1 MIISD
6 LINLKQNLTALNLAK
21 SGRILALDVG
31 SKRIG
36 IAICDDQRI
45 IATPKVI
52 IERQSNLIDFK
63 KILLILQE
71 TQAKL
76 IVIGIPL
83 DSGDNFVEKLPNQL
97 NKMSE
102 FIMRFAKNFEQ
113 FLHNNFEN
121 STINNLAISK
131 NSNSPIPLV
140 LFDERYSS
148 FSARMINH
156 QSLKHHKKVK
166 YYDDVSASLI
176 LDHFLQYLHQSLD

>member
-6 LINLKQNLTALNLAK
+6 LNNLKQNLTALNLAK

-31 SKRIG
+31 SQRIG
-36 IAICDDQRI
+36 VAICDDQRI

-63 KILLILQE
+63 KILLIMQE
-71 TQAKL
+71 TQAKI

-83 DSGDNFVEKLPNQL
+83 DSKENFVEKLPDKL

-102 FIMRFAKNFEQ
+102 FIIRFGQNFEQ

-121 STINNLAISK
+121 STTNNSASSK
-131 NSNSPIPLV
+131 SLNSEIPII

-148 FSARMINH
+148 FSARMLNH
-156 QSLKHHKKVK
+156 HSLKHSKKNK
-166 YYDDVSASLI
+166 YYDDVSASLV